1 MSNSI
6 SKIKKARSL
15 AFDLGLEAGM
25 NEAEWSAMDLFGG
38 RQTKPDRAREN
49 AKAIIDAEYLDEGV
63 PNLSGVN
70 AGSPTPTSITREI
83 LEQMKVNP
91 DRLSDDDHSEYSE
104 EICES
109 WEMGASEGY
118 FNELTRLAK
127 NFLS

>member
-15 AFDLGLEAGM
+15 AFDLGLEAGK
-25 NEAEWSAMDLFGG
+25 NAAEWSAMDLFGG

-49 AKAIIDAEYLDEGV
+49 AKAIINAEYLEGV
-63 PNLSGVN
+63 PNLSGEWAN
-70 AGSPTPTSITREI
+70 SPTPTMITREI
-83 LEQMKVNP
+83 LEEMKVNP
-91 DRLSDDDHSEYSE
+91 DRLSDDDHSEYLE
-104 EICES
+104 EISES